1 MYLISANVLF
11 LSFFTFNEINKLRI
25 ISEAQNSDSPRL
37 HHIRAAWLWFLWHR
51 TRRDSNDRRM
61 SDLKISIPHQLTQ
74 DEALRRIKSAIADAK
89 KQYGEKIDELR
100 ESWNGNSGTLNVAA
114 MGQKLSVVLTVNS
127 SDVTVQSALPLI
139 AMMFRGKIEAAIRQ
153 EGTKLLA

>member
-1 MYLISANVLF
+1 MPN
-11 LSFFTFNEINKLRI
+11 
-25 ISEAQNSDSPRL
+25 
-37 HHIRAAWLWFLWHR
+37 
-51 TRRDSNDRRM
+51 
-61 SDLKISIPHQLTQ
+61 LKISIPHELPQ

-100 ESWNGNSGTLNVAA
+100 ESWNGNSGTLDVTA
-114 MGQKLSVVLTVNS
+114 MGQKLSVALTVNP
-127 SDVTVQSALPLI
+127 SDVTVQSALPMI